1 MEKNILIVDDEPS
14 MLELLT
20 EFFTNSG
27 LTVFSA
33 ASGQE
38 ALELLGHAQI
48 SVVVTDI
55 AMPGMDGLE
64 LCRLVKK
71 KNPIVIMIA
80 LTGNW
85 RFFEITE
92 CRSVG
97 FDDYFRKPVD
107 LSQLL
112 ECVNGCFSRMDRWF
126 NVA

>member
-1 MEKNILIVDDEPS
+1 MEKNILVVDDEPQ
-14 MLELLT
+14 MLELLS

-38 ALELLGHAQI
+38 ALDLLSNAQI
-48 SVVVTDI
+48 SVVISDI
-55 AMPGMDGLE
+55 AMPEMDGLE
-64 LCRLVKK
+64 LCRQVKQN
-71 KNPIVIMIA
+71 NPIVIMIA

-85 RFFEITE
+85 KFFEVTE

-107 LSQLL
+107 LNELL